1 MQQTELLDEPIS
13 TESGIQG
20 IPKRRRRPRWLLII
34 VAVAFITL
42 FAWAPW
48 VVFYTDWLWFKDLGY
63 QTVFSTMLMTK
74 VALGFTAG
82 TLAAAFTWLDFRLAL
97 RLSHEPADVQEA
109 GEEAGWEAGRET
121 DSKAASRSF
130 VINGQRIP
138 APDFAWLVGRLA
150 LPAAL
155 AIGLYAGLLAW
166 GAWDIWL
173 RYRYQSPFGEADPI
187 FGRDIA
193 FYFFTLPALEAL
205 TSLLFTLAL
214 ITLIGTAAIYM
225 VRGAARVAMREP
237 MLGSDTFG
245 KLRQFAVGRGPRA
258 HLLIL
263 VAVMFL
269 PLAGQAYLGIPN
281 LLFST
286 SGPMAGASYTDINA
300 TLPLL
305 YAQVGVT
312 VLVAV
317 LAAASLLRSKSGLLW
332 VGLGLYLLTLIG
344 GLLYPAIVQRFSVG
358 PNELVKETPYIIH
371 NIAATRKAF
380 GLDQVEERELP
391 GETALT
397 AQDIRE
403 NQGTIN
409 NIRLWDQQPL
419 LDTFSQIQEIRT
431 YYDFKSVDNDRYRID
446 GKLRQVMLSAR
457 ELSSASLP
465 NRNWINE
472 QLTFTHG
479 FGMTLGP
486 VNQVTL
492 EGLPV
497 LFVKDIPPVSSAP
510 ALKVDRPEI
519 YFGEL
524 SNDRVYVKTKA
535 KEFNYPAG
543 DENVF
548 ASFTGEGGVAIGST
562 WRQLLF
568 AARFRDLKLL
578 LSNDLTP
585 ESRVLYHRNIRER
598 LNQVAPFLS
607 FDGDPY
613 LVISEGR
620 LFWIADAYTVSDR
633 YPYSQ
638 PVGSGVNYIRNSVKA
653 VVDAYHGHVRLY
665 IADERDPLIQTWARI
680 FPGVLKPL
688 SEMPAD
694 LRAHLRYPED
704 IFKIQ
709 TAVYSTYH
717 MDQPQVFYNKEDQW
731 SVVSM
736 VEKQGESE
744 SQVMEP
750 YYTIMRLP
758 SERTE
763 EFLLLLPFTP
773 KRKDNLAAWMV
784 ARADGEHYGR
794 LLVYRFPKQKLIY
807 GPRQIV
813 ARINQ
818 DPEISR
824 QLSLWN
830 QRGSQVIFGALLVIP
845 IKESLIYVQALY
857 LRAETGKIPEFKRV
871 IVAAENRIAMEPTIE
886 ASLARIFGNE
896 PSAAEDLAQTSQQ
909 IPRQASRVAETPAEQ
924 SAADAQSLAAQ
935 ARQHYDRALQAQREG
950 DWTRYGEEIKRL
962 GVAIEQIS
970 KQR

>member
-1 MQQTELLDEPIS
+1 MRQTELLDEPIT
-13 TESGIQG
+13 TESEIQG
-20 IPKRRRRPRWLLII
+20 TPKRRRRPRWLLII
-34 VAVAFITL
+34 VAVAFITI
-42 FAWAPW
+42 FAWPPG

-63 QTVFSTMLMTK
+63 QTVFSTMLVTK
-74 VALGFTAG
+74 VTLGLTVG
-82 TLAAAFTWLDFRLAL
+82 LLAAAFTWLNFGLAL
-97 RLSHEPADVQEA
+97 RPSHEPADVQEVSRET
-109 GEEAGWEAGRET
+109 GGEAGWEAGP
-121 DSKAASRSF
+121 RSF

-138 APDFAWLVGRLA
+138 VPDLARLAGRLA

-155 AIGLYAGLLAW
+155 AIGAYAGLLAW

-193 FYFFTLPALEAL
+193 FYFFTLPALDAL
-205 TSLLFTLAL
+205 ASLLFTLAL
-214 ITLIGTAAIYM
+214 VSLIGTAAIYV

-237 MLGSDTFG
+237 MLGSDTFS

-258 HLLIL
+258 HLLSL

-269 PLAGQAYLGIPN
+269 ALAGQAYLGIPN

-286 SGPMAGASYTDINA
+286 SGPVAGASYTDINA

-305 YAQVGVT
+305 YMQVGVAA
-312 VLVAV
+312 LVAV

-358 PNELVKETPYIIH
+358 PNELAKETPYIIH

-380 GLDQVEERELP
+380 GLDHVEERELP

-397 AQDIRE
+397 AQDIQE

-409 NIRLWDQQPL
+409 NVRLWDQQPL

-431 YYDFKSVDNDRYRID
+431 YYDFKSVDNDRYRIN
-446 GKLRQVMLSAR
+446 GELRQVMLSAR

-479 FGMTLGP
+479 FGLTLGP

-524 SNDRVYVKTKA
+524 SNDRVYVKTKS

-543 DENVF
+543 EENVF
-548 ASFTGEGGVAIGST
+548 ASFAGAGGVAIGST

-568 AARFRDLKLL
+568 AARFGDLKLL

-585 ESRVLYHRNIRER
+585 ESRVLYHRNIKER
-598 LNQVAPFLS
+598 LGQLAPFLS
-607 FDGDPY
+607 FDDDPY

-620 LFWIADAYTVSDR
+620 LFWIVDAYTVSDR

-638 PVGSGVNYIRNSVKA
+638 PAGSGVNYIRNSVKA
-653 VVDAYHGHVRLY
+653 VADAYQGHVRLY

-736 VEKQGESE
+736 AEKQGEAE
-744 SQVMEP
+744 SQTMEP
-750 YYTIMRLP
+750 YYTIMKLP

-773 KRKDNLAAWMV
+773 KRKDNLGAWMV

-857 LRAETGKIPEFKRV
+857 LRAETGKIPELKRV
-871 IVAAENRIAMEPTIE
+871 IVAAENRIAMEPTLE
-886 ASLARIFGNE
+886 AGLARIFGNAS
-896 PSAAEDLAQTSQQ
+896 SAAEDLAQTSQQ
-909 IPRQASRVAETPAEQ
+909 IPQRASRVGETPAAQ
-924 SAADAQSLAAQ
+924 SASDVQSLAAQ

-962 GVAIEQIS
+962 GAAIEQIS

>member
-1 MQQTELLDEPIS
+1 
-13 TESGIQG
+13 
-20 IPKRRRRPRWLLII
+20 LII
-34 VAVAFITL
+34 AAVAFITII
-42 FAWAPW
+42 AWPLWA
-48 VVFYTDWLWFKDLGY
+48 VFYTDWLWFKDLGY
-63 QTVFSTMLMTK
+63 QTVFSTMLVTK
-74 VALGFTAG
+74 VTLGLTVG
-82 TLAAAFTWLDFRLAL
+82 LLVAAFTWLNFGLAL
-97 RLSHEPADVQEA
+97 RPSHEPADIQEVSR
-109 GEEAGWEAGRET
+109 EA
-121 DSKAASRSF
+121 DPRSF

-138 APDFAWLVGRLA
+138 APDFTRLVRRLA

-155 AIGLYAGLLAW
+155 AIGAYAGLLAW

-205 TSLLFTLAL
+205 ASLLFIVTVVS
-214 ITLIGTAAIYM
+214 LIGTAAIYM

-237 MLGSDTFG
+237 MLGSNIFS
-245 KLRQFAVGRGPRA
+245 KLRQFALGRGPRA
-258 HLLIL
+258 HLLSL

-269 PLAGQAYLGIPN
+269 ALAAQAYLGIPN

-305 YAQVGVT
+305 YMQVGVAS
-312 VLVAV
+312 LVAL
-317 LAAASLLRSKSGLLW
+317 LAAASIFRAGLARNRLLW
-332 VGLGLYLLTLIG
+332 AGLGLYLLTLAA
-344 GLLYPAIVQRFSVG
+344 GLVYPAIVQRFSVG
-358 PNELVKETPYIIH
+358 PNELAKETPYIIH

-397 AQDIRE
+397 AQDIQE

-409 NIRLWDQQPL
+409 NVRLWDQQPL

-431 YYDFKSVDNDRYRID
+431 YYDFKSVDNDRYRIN
-446 GKLRQVMLSAR
+446 GELRQVMLSAR

-479 FGMTLGP
+479 FGLTLGP
-486 VNQVTL
+486 VNQVTP

-510 ALKVDRPEI
+510 ALRIERPEV

-543 DENVF
+543 EENVF
-548 ASFTGEGGVAIGST
+548 ASFAGEGGVAIGST

-568 AARFRDLKLL
+568 AARFHDLKLL

-585 ESRVLYHRNIRER
+585 ESRVLYHRNIKER
-598 LNQVAPFLS
+598 LGQLAPFLS
-607 FDGDPY
+607 FDDDPY

-620 LFWIADAYTVSDR
+620 LFWIVDAYTVSDR

-638 PVGSGVNYIRNSVKA
+638 PAGGGVNYIRNSVKA

-709 TAVYSTYH
+709 ASVYSTYH

-736 VEKQGESE
+736 AEKQGESE

-750 YYTIMRLP
+750 YYTIMKLP
-758 SERTE
+758 SERAE
-763 EFLLLLPFTP
+763 EFILLLPFTP
-773 KRKDNLAAWMV
+773 KRKDNLAAWMA

-807 GPRQIV
+807 GPRQIA

-830 QRGSQVIFGALLVIP
+830 QRGSQVNLGTLLVIP
-845 IKESLIYVQALY
+845 IKESLVYVQALY
-857 LRAETGKIPEFKRV
+857 LRAETGKIPELKRV
-871 IVAAENRIAMEPTIE
+871 IVAAENRIAMEPTLE
-886 ASLARIFGNE
+886 AALARIFGNA

-909 IPRQASRVAETPAEQ
+909 IPPQASRVGETPAAQ
-924 SAADAQSLAAQ
+924 SAANAQSLAAQ
-935 ARQHYDRALQAQREG
+935 AMWHYDRAIQAQREG

-962 GVAIEQIS
+962 GAAIEQIS

>member
-1 MQQTELLDEPIS
+1 MQQTELLDEPIT

-20 IPKRRRRPRWLLII
+20 IPKRRRRRRWLLII
-34 VAVAFITL
+34 VAVAFITII
-42 FAWAPW
+42 AWPPV

-74 VALGFTAG
+74 VALGLTVG
-82 TLAAAFTWLDFRLAL
+82 LLATTFTWLNFKLAL
-97 RLSHEPADVQEA
+97 RQSHKPADIQD
-109 GEEAGWEAGRET
+109 AGWEAGRET
-121 DSKAASRSF
+121 DSEVVPRSF

-138 APDFAWLVGRLA
+138 APDFVRLVGRLA

-155 AIGLYAGLLAW
+155 AIGAYAGLLAW
-166 GAWDIWL
+166 GAWEIWL

-193 FYFFTLPALEAL
+193 FYFFTLPALETLA
-205 TSLLFTLAL
+205 SLLFTLAL
-214 ITLIGTAAIYM
+214 VILIGTAAIYV
-225 VRGAARVAMREP
+225 VRGAERVAMREP
-237 MLGSDTFG
+237 MLGSDIFS
-245 KLRQFAVGRGPRA
+245 KLRQFALGRGPRA
-258 HLLIL
+258 HLLSL
-263 VAVMFL
+263 VAVIFL
-269 PLAGQAYLGIPN
+269 ALAGQAYLGIPN

-305 YAQVGVT
+305 YVQVGVAA
-312 VLVAV
+312 LVAV

-344 GLLYPAIVQRFSVG
+344 GLLYPAVVQRFSVG
-358 PNELVKETPYIIH
+358 PNELAKETPYIIH
-371 NIAATRKAF
+371 NIAATRRAF
-380 GLDQVEERELP
+380 GLDQVEERELR
-391 GETALT
+391 GETTLT
-397 AQDIRE
+397 AQDIQE
-403 NQGTIN
+403 NRGTIN

-431 YYDFKSVDNDRYRID
+431 YYDFKSVDNDRYRIN
-446 GKLRQVMLSAR
+446 GELRQVMLSAR

-479 FGMTLGP
+479 FGLTLGP

-497 LFVKDIPPVSSAP
+497 LFVKDIPPISSVP
-510 ALKVDRPEI
+510 ALKIERPEI

-548 ASFTGEGGVAIGST
+548 ASFTGESGVAIGST

-568 AARFRDLKLL
+568 ATRFGDLKLL

-598 LNQVAPFLS
+598 LDQVAPFLR
-607 FDGDPY
+607 FDSDPY

-638 PVGSGVNYIRNSVKA
+638 PVGGVNYIRNSVKA

-665 IADERDPLIQTWARI
+665 IADDGDPLIQTWARI
-680 FPGVLKPL
+680 FPGILKPL

-736 VEKQGESE
+736 AEKQVEAE
-744 SQVMEP
+744 SQAMEP
-750 YYTIMRLP
+750 YYTIMKLP

-784 ARADGEHYGR
+784 ARADGEQYGR

-845 IKESLIYVQALY
+845 IKESLIYAQPLY
-857 LRAETGKIPEFKRV
+857 LRAETGKIPELKRV
-871 IVAAENRIAMEPTIE
+871 IVVAENRIAMEPTLE
-886 ASLARIFGNE
+886 AGLARVFGNA
-896 PSAAEDLAQTSQQ
+896 PSAAADLAQTAQQ
-909 IPRQASRVAETPAEQ
+909 TSRVGETPAPQ

-935 ARQHYDRALQAQREG
+935 GRQHYDRAIQAQREG
-950 DWTRYGEEIKRL
+950 DWTRYGEEIKSL
-962 GVAIEQIS
+962 GAVLDQMS
-970 KQR
+970 KQK

>member
-1 MQQTELLDEPIS
+1 
-13 TESGIQG
+13 
-20 IPKRRRRPRWLLII
+20 
-34 VAVAFITL
+34 
-42 FAWAPW
+42 
-48 VVFYTDWLWFKDLGY
+48 
-63 QTVFSTMLMTK
+63 
-74 VALGFTAG
+74 
-82 TLAAAFTWLDFRLAL
+82 
-97 RLSHEPADVQEA
+97 
-109 GEEAGWEAGRET
+109 
-121 DSKAASRSF
+121 
-130 VINGQRIP
+130 
-138 APDFAWLVGRLA
+138 
-150 LPAAL
+150 
-155 AIGLYAGLLAW
+155 
-166 GAWDIWL
+166 
-173 RYRYQSPFGEADPI
+173 
-187 FGRDIA
+187 
-193 FYFFTLPALEAL
+193 
-205 TSLLFTLAL
+205 
-214 ITLIGTAAIYM
+214 
-225 VRGAARVAMREP
+225 
-237 MLGSDTFG
+237 
-245 KLRQFAVGRGPRA
+245 
-258 HLLIL
+258 
-263 VAVMFL
+263 
-269 PLAGQAYLGIPN
+269 
-281 LLFST
+281 
-286 SGPMAGASYTDINA
+286 
-300 TLPLL
+300 
-305 YAQVGVT
+305 
-312 VLVAV
+312 
-317 LAAASLLRSKSGLLW
+317 
-332 VGLGLYLLTLIG
+332 VGLGLYLLVLVAG
-344 GLLYPAIVQRFSVG
+344 WLYPAIVQRFSVG

-397 AQDIRE
+397 AQDIQE
-403 NQGTIN
+403 NQRTIN

-431 YYDFKSVDNDRYRID
+431 YYDFQSVDNDRYRIN
-446 GKLRQVMLSAR
+446 GELQQVMLSAR
-457 ELSSASLP
+457 ELASASLP
-465 NRNWINE
+465 NRSWINE

-479 FGMTLGP
+479 FGLTLGP
-486 VNQVTL
+486 VNQVTP

-510 ALKVDRPEI
+510 ALKVERPEI

-543 DENVF
+543 EENVF
-548 ASFTGEGGVAIGST
+548 ASFAGEGGVAIGST

-568 AARFRDLKLL
+568 AARFGDLKLL

-598 LNQVAPFLS
+598 LGQLAPFLN
-607 FDGDPY
+607 FDSDPY

-638 PVGSGVNYIRNSVKA
+638 PVSGINYIRNSVKA
-653 VVDAYHGHVRLY
+653 IVDAYHGHVRLY

-680 FPGVLKPL
+680 FPGILKPL
-688 SEMPAD
+688 SGMPAD

-736 VEKQGESE
+736 AEKQGKAE
-744 SQVMEP
+744 SQVLEP

-763 EFLLLLPFTP
+763 EFMLLLPFTP

-807 GPRQIV
+807 GPKQIV

-830 QRGSQVIFGALLVIP
+830 QRGSQVILGTLLVIP
-845 IKESLIYVQALY
+845 IKESLIYVQPLY
-857 LRAETGKIPEFKRV
+857 LRADTGKIPELKRV
-871 IVAAENRIAMEPTIE
+871 IVAVENRIAMEPTLE
-886 ASLARIFGNE
+886 ASLARIFGNA
-896 PSAAEDLAQTSQQ
+896 PSAAADLAQTLQQ
-909 IPRQASRVAETPAEQ
+909 TSRVGETPAAQ
-924 SAADAQSLAAQ
+924 PAADAQSLAVQ
-935 ARQHYDRALQAQREG
+935 GRQHYDRALQALRES
-950 DWTRYGEEIKRL
+950 DWTRYGEEIKQL
-962 GVAIEQIS
+962 GAVLEQMS
-970 KQR
+970 KQK